1 MSIVRKGELPI
12 VVHSKKLE
20 FMFACRVEVFLFSQL
35 LLLFGSRVLPGQTL
49 EEHIFSLF
57 YSFNIATG
65 MLITLKNR
73 MYFHVVAVLLG
84 CSIGLLLL
92 DAPIFP
98 EIDRLVPQIVIYFA
112 FHCIVAVMLIEQMLS
127 AKEEN
132 YRVVLGVLSGYI
144 SIGMVSFFLF
154 ILIEHM
160 SPGSFKGLP
169 IENLETHSQEET
181 LMYAAFITLMTIGYG
196 DIVPLTPIAR
206 KAAIIVGLAGQFYM
220 VVLTAIIVGKFL
232 KFRTP
237 HSKE

>member
-1 MSIVRKGELPI
+1 M
-12 VVHSKKLE
+12 HSKQVEVLYSY
-20 FMFACRVEVFLFSQL
+20 RVEVFLCSQL
-35 LLLFGSRVLPGQTL
+35 LLLFDSLILPGQML
-49 EEHIFSLF
+49 DAYIFSLF

-65 MLITLKNR
+65 MLVTLKKKMHFR
-73 MYFHVVAVLLG
+73 MIAVLLG
-84 CSIGLLLL
+84 CSVALLLL
-92 DAPIFP
+92 DTPLFP
-98 EIDRLVPQIVIYFA
+98 NVGRLVPQIVIYFI
-112 FHCIVAVMLIEQMLS
+112 FHVLVAIVLIEQMLF

-154 ILIEHM
+154 IFIEHM
-160 SPGSFKGLP
+160 HPGSFKGLP
-169 IENLETHSQEET
+169 IENMESHSREET

-232 KFRTP
+232 HVKMNQ
-237 HSKE
+237 KED

>member
-1 MSIVRKGELPI
+1 M
-12 VVHSKKLE
+12 HSQRVENL
-20 FMFACRVEVFLFSQL
+20 FAHRVEVFLFSQL
-35 LLLFGSRVLPGQTL
+35 LLLFGSLVLPGQTL
-49 EEHIFSLF
+49 ETHVFTLL

-65 MLITLKNR
+65 MLITLKKKMFFR
-73 MYFHVVAVLLG
+73 LVAVLLA
-84 CSIGLLLL
+84 CSVTLFLL
-92 DAPIFP
+92 DTPIFP
-98 EIDRLVPQIVIYFA
+98 IVDRLVPQIIIYFA
-112 FHCIVAVMLIEQMLS
+112 FHAVVAIVLIEQMLL
-127 AKEEN
+127 AREEN

-160 SPGSFKGLP
+160 QPGSFKGLP
-169 IENLETHSQEET
+169 IENEQAHSQEEA

-232 KFRTP
+232 QFRLP
-237 HSKE
+237 KKKDD

>member
-1 MSIVRKGELPI
+1 MVFSQ
-12 VVHSKKLE
+12 KLE
-20 FMFACRVEVFLFSQL
+20 SLYKLKVEVFLFSQFI
-35 LLLFGSRVLPGQTL
+35 LLFGSLVLPGQTL
-49 EEHIFSLF
+49 EQHIFSLF

-65 MLITLKNR
+65 LLITLKKKMFR
-73 MYFHVVAVLLG
+73 RIITVLLA
-84 CSIGLLLL
+84 CSLTLLLL
-92 DAPIFP
+92 DAPVFP
-98 EIDRLVPQIVIYFA
+98 AVDRLVPQIVIYFV
-112 FHCIVAVMLIEQMLS
+112 FHSIVAVVLIEQMLLT
-127 AKEEN
+127 KDEN

-169 IENLETHSQEET
+169 VEDVNSHSQEEA

-232 KFRTP
+232 KFREP
-237 HSKE
+237 HRKD